1 MCSKVWFSCSAW
13 EKLLEQQVS
22 DRSHMAASDFSASQR
37 AEEIEK
43 TEVASRS
50 ALTVSQ
56 GFGPQMQINLASPNS
71 QIGKR
76 LSQTVQQVGCAFAF
90 PADGSSVQIKR
101 TSLL

>member
-1 MCSKVWFSCSAW
+1 MQPHCLGQEAHPGQRAENRGNKR
-13 EKLLEQQVS
+13 QQVS
-22 DRSHMAASDFSASQR
+22 DRSRMAASDFSPSQR
-37 AEEIEK
+37 AEEIER

-76 LSQTVQQVGCAFAF
+76 LS
-90 PADGSSVQIKR
+90 
-101 TSLL
+101 